1 MLDTTTD
8 KPIRVYKKRNL
19 ETSYKDKNAYASE
32 YYQTVISK
40 RNAIKSEYNKRIR
53 NNYFKALLNSKNIKI
68 TINHSKIM
76 IDQLEKQI
84 KRKQSLKNKFERGLI
99 IHTKRKEQ
107 NTRNIEKLKI
117 LYLKLELI
125 NPHNPY
131 KKSMENKDN
140 EKTNI

>member
-19 ETSYKDKNAYASE
+19 ETSYKDRNAYQKE
-32 YYQTVISK
+32 YYKNVISK
-40 RNAIKSEYNKRIR
+40 RNAVKAEHNKRIR
-53 NNYFKALLNSKNIKI
+53 NNYFKALLNSKNINI

-76 IDQLEKQI
+76 IDQLDKQI

-99 IHTKRKEQ
+99 IHAKRKEQ
-107 NTRNIEKLKI
+107 NARNIEKLKI

-131 KKSMENKDN
+131 KKFMENKEN
-140 EKTNI
+140 ETN